1 MEPYNV
7 TAAYEIYGNITVV
20 DVVENTQTTVVLST
34 LTLLMLCFAGVKSLA
49 KDVKCVKCSL
59 LPLFLFFY

>member
-1 MEPYNV
+1 MEPHNV

-34 LTLLMLCFAGVKSLA
+34 STLLMLCFAGVKSLA
-49 KDVKCVKCSL
+49 KGVKCSL